1 MFRHD
6 VELVL
11 ERFEAGSTGKTTE
24 VRRLH
29 HGKLEEVLLCQ
40 LKVHNLVN
48 RLHVQ
53 AEIISIHDTSAALK
67 ANEILFRCV
76 FTTTLMFEHGV
87 VSVEVPQHG
96 DVEVD
101 LRFLAAMNLVDV
113 NFVIHLLHGI
123 LQSTEMTDA
132 CLRLDLGQVAEVL

>member
-1 MFRHD
+1 MFGHD
-6 VELVL
+6 VQLVL
-11 ERFEAGSTGKTTE
+11 EGFEASSTGKTTE

-29 HGKLEEVLLCQ
+29 NRKLEKVLFCQ

-53 AEIISIHDTSAALK
+53 AEIICIHDASAALK
-67 ANEILFRCV
+67 TDEILFRCV
-76 FTTTLMFEHGV
+76 FTTTLMFQHGV

-96 DVEVD
+96 DVVVD
-101 LRFLAAMNLVDV
+101 LRFLASVNLVDM

-123 LQSTEMTDA
+123 LQPTEMTDA
-132 CLRLDLGQVAEVL
+132 CLRLDLGQIAEVL